1 MPRPGRWDDAKI
13 VSVRPGRDRDY
24 PCWIATIKGTDCTRI
39 IYISMDEHPD
49 EMGAY
54 AAALK
59 ILIDVAATAAAP
71 TKDIEP

>member
-13 VSVRPGRDRDY
+13 VSIKRGGNRED
-24 PCWIATIKGTDCTRI
+24 PCWIVTIRGTDCTHI
-39 IYISMDEHPD
+39 VYVYNQPD

-71 TKDIEP
+71 TKDIEQ